1 MSLIP
6 NPATMFAAD
15 VMDGLAEMVRVS
27 TPGTKIL
34 LGGACLT
41 VGTNPEKS
49 ADHLVQRAEEM
60 RKNCKMVECV
70 WKDRIPK

>member
-15 VMDGLAEMVRVS
+15 VMDGLAGMVRVS

-41 VGTNPEKS
+41 VGANPDKS
-49 ADHLVQRAEEM
+49 ADHLVQQAEEM

-70 WKDRIPK
+70 WKDRMPK